1 MLYQDALIVDYG
13 PNFAGQAL
21 KTDKGIV
28 CVIPRQLHPRT
39 AASTAM
45 RELVE
50 GLGGNCGECRNCP
63 VGSYG

>member
-1 MLYQDALIVDYG
+1 MLYRDALIADYG

-21 KTDKGIV
+21 KLDEGIV
-28 CVIPRQLHPRT
+28 CIVPRQLLPRS
-39 AASTAM
+39 AANAVM

-63 VGSYG
+63 VGSGD